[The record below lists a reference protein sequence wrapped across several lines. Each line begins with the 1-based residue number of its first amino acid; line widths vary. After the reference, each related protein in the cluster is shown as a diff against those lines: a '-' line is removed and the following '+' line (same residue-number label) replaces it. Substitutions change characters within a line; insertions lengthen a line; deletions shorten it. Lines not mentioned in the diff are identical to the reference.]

1 MEEKETS
8 RELGRLSP
16 ETEVDDE
23 SVEIRLMHR
32 RLTRRWVTLE
42 SPYGAKLLIEDRS
55 LDRVVESRGFL
66 D

>member
-1 MEEKETS
+1 VGNVK
-8 RELGRLSP
+8 
-16 ETEVDDE
+16 
-23 SVEIRLMHR
+23 
-32 RLTRRWVTLE
+32 